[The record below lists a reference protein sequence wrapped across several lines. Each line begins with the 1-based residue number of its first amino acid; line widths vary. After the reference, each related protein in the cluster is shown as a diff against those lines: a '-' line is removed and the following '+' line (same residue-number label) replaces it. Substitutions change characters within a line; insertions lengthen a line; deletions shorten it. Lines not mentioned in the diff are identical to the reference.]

1 MRVSRIFNGVDRV
14 AVEWTILGQRYRLP
28 TMSLM
33 VVSMAGG
40 VAVALLTNAWVGL
53 AATATTAAATVA
65 ANWNLNQMDPDGA
78 LGETTQL
85 ALLGRAA
92 RNPYLTN
99 TGRR

>member
-33 VVSMAGG
+33 VASMASG
-40 VAVALLTNAWVGL
+40 VAIALIANAWIGL
-53 AATATTAAATVA
+53 AATAAMAAAIVA
-65 ANWNLNQMDPDGA
+65 ANWNLNQMDPDGS

-85 ALLGRAA
+85 ALLWRAA
-92 RNPYLTN
+92 RNPYITN
-99 TGRR
+99 TGRH